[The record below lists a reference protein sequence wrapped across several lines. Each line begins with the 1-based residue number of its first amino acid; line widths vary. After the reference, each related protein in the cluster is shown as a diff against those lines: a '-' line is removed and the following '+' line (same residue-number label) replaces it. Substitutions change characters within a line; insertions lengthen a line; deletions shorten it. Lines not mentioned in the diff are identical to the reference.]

1 VIRLLLLAAVAACGA
16 DGMVY
21 GDPAAVIGTGELE
34 FEPLG
39 DGDELYVVLGPQG
52 GYHLNGSVRVQGVA
66 PGNPDDLLDPD
77 NPTTE
82 FRAFVGDQRVDAGGA
97 RYTQGLDPA
106 PEPHHPRHPR
116 RRRARRGRGPLRGHG
131 HRRLRQQRQRVGHGH
146 RRPPP
151 QQFVVWSGLDWR
163 RSA

>member
-106 PEPHHPRHPR
+106 PEPHHGQMVGRRVILDILDDAELDGAEVRFEVTVTDVYGNSASASVMVTAVPHPNN
-116 RRRARRGRGPLRGHG
+116 L
-131 HRRLRQQRQRVGHGH
+131 
-146 RRPPP
+146 
-151 QQFVVWSGLDWR
+151 
-163 RSA
+163 